1 MIQWLFDKRN
11 EHGFLPNL
19 IKDETLQ
26 PNTKKWWD
34 LCIQP
39 PYSYEFRFLKYCKID
54 GIAQHCSLVSDYI
67 TGSQSAYYP
76 INLNFFDPNIDYIE
90 LMEPYSKQRL
100 TQGDFRLLFYYSEGD
115 NPNPEINDTIDKLCS
130 KHNIS
135 KNAIKFVI
143 ANYKLKNTDPFV
155 YFPDDEVYYRYLHV
169 IENKYVKK
177 HNPNQRKKK
186 FTCLIRADKL
196 WRKIYASYIYQMN
209 MTQQGFFSYTGYKYE
224 TSHKGLDDIDLW
236 KEYDDTLQ
244 QDILS
249 FEMQLPFYCD
259 KLTDQEHNNHKIINE
274 EYFNQAYFNYVVE
287 THFDNDTI
295 FLTEKTFKP
304 ILNLQPFVI
313 IGNPGSLALLK
324 DLGYKTFDT
333 VIKEDYDNIINHK
346 DRMSQILKISFDLTN
361 LSHKHHIRIQQIIS
375 QALQH
380 NQKLFLSPK
389 ANRINKLLNELKYQ

>member
-39 PYSYEFRFLKYCKID
+39 PYSYEFRFLKYCRLD
-54 GIAQHCSLVSDYI
+54 GIIQNCSLVSDYI

-76 INLNFFDPNIDYIE
+76 INLNFFDPNIDYID

-100 TQGDFRLLFYYSEGD
+100 IQGDFRLLFYYSEGD
-115 NPNPEINDTIDKLCS
+115 NPNPEINDTIDKLCA

-177 HNPNQRKKK
+177 HNLNQRKKK

-196 WRKIYASYIYQMN
+196 WRKIYASYIVQMN
-209 MTQQGFFSYTGYKYE
+209 MVNQGFFSYTGYKYD
-224 TSHKGLDDIDLW
+224 TSHKGLDDASLW
-236 KEYDDTLQ
+236 QDYDNTLQ
-244 QDILS
+244 QDMLS
-249 FEMQLPFYCD
+249 FEMQMPFTCD
-259 KLTDQEHNNHKIINE
+259 QLTDQEHNNHKLIHE

-313 IGNPGSLALLK
+313 VGNPGSLRLLK

-333 VIKEDYDNIINHK
+333 VIKEEYDNIINHK

-361 LSHKHHIRIQQIIS
+361 LSHKHHMRIQQIIS
-375 QALQH
+375 QSLQH

-389 ANRINKLLNELKYQ
+389 GNRINKLLNELKYI

>member
-39 PYSYEFRFLKYCKID
+39 PYSYEFRFLKYCRLD
-54 GIAQHCSLVSDYI
+54 GIIQNCSLVSDYI

-76 INLNFFDPNIDYIE
+76 INLNFFDPNIDYID

-100 TQGDFRLLFYYSEGD
+100 IQGDFRLLFYYSEGD
-115 NPNPEINDTIDKLCS
+115 NPNPEINDTIDKLCA

-177 HNPNQRKKK
+177 HNLNQRKKK

-196 WRKIYASYIYQMN
+196 WRKIYASYIVQMN
-209 MTQQGFFSYTGYKYE
+209 MVNQGFFSYTGYKYD
-224 TSHKGLDDIDLW
+224 TNHKGLDDASLW
-236 KEYDDTLQ
+236 QDYDNTLQ
-244 QDILS
+244 QDMLS
-249 FEMQLPFYCD
+249 FEMQMPFNCD
-259 KLTDQEHNNHKIINE
+259 QLTDQEHNNHKLIHE

-313 IGNPGSLALLK
+313 VGNPGSLRLLK

-333 VIKEDYDNIINHK
+333 VIKEEYDNIINHK

-361 LSHKHHIRIQQIIS
+361 LSHKHHMRIQQIIS
-375 QALQH
+375 QSLQH

-389 ANRINKLLNELKYQ
+389 VNRINKLLNELKYI

>member
-26 PNTKKWWD
+26 PNTTKWWD

-54 GIAQHCSLVSDYI
+54 GIIQNCSLVSDYI

-100 TQGDFRLLFYYSEGD
+100 IQGDFRLLFYYSEGD
-115 NPNPEINDTIDKLCS
+115 NPDPEIINAIDKICS
-130 KHNIS
+130 KHKIS

-143 ANYKLKNTDPFV
+143 ANYKLKDTPPFL

-169 IENKYVKK
+169 IENKYVKN
-177 HNPNQRKKK
+177 HNLNQRKKK

-209 MTQQGFFSYTGYKYE
+209 MTQHGFFSYTGYKYE
-224 TSHKGLDDIDLW
+224 TSHKGLDDVSLW
-236 KEYDDTLQ
+236 QGYDNTLQ

-249 FEMQLPFYCD
+249 FEMQMPFYCD
-259 KLTDQEHNNHKIINE
+259 KLTDKEHNNHKLVHQ

-304 ILNLQPFVI
+304 ILNLQPFII

-333 VIKEDYDNIINHK
+333 VIKEEYDKIINHK

-389 ANRINKLLNELKYQ
+389 VNRINKLLNELKY

>member
-39 PYSYEFRFLKYCKID
+39 PYSYEFRFLKYCRLD
-54 GIAQHCSLVSDYI
+54 GIIQNCSLVSDYI

-76 INLNFFDPNIDYIE
+76 INLNFFDPNIDYID

-100 TQGDFRLLFYYSEGD
+100 IQGDFRLLFYYSEGD
-115 NPNPEINDTIDKLCS
+115 NPNPEINDTIDKLCA

-177 HNPNQRKKK
+177 HNLNQRKKK

-196 WRKIYASYIYQMN
+196 WRKIYASYIVQMN
-209 MTQQGFFSYTGYKYE
+209 MVNQGFFSYTGYKYD
-224 TSHKGLDDIDLW
+224 TSHKGLDDASLW
-236 KEYDDTLQ
+236 QDYDNTLQ
-244 QDILS
+244 QDMLS
-249 FEMQLPFYCD
+249 FEMQMPFNCD
-259 KLTDQEHNNHKIINE
+259 QLTDQEHNNHKLIHE

-313 IGNPGSLALLK
+313 VGNPGSLRLLK

-333 VIKEDYDNIINHK
+333 VIKEEYDNIINHK

-361 LSHKHHIRIQQIIS
+361 LSHKHHMRIQQIIS
-375 QALQH
+375 QSLQH

-389 ANRINKLLNELKYQ
+389 VNRINKLLNELKYI

>member
-26 PNTKKWWD
+26 PNTTKWWD

-54 GIAQHCSLVSDYI
+54 GIIQNCSLVSDYI

-100 TQGDFRLLFYYSEGD
+100 IQGDFRLLLYYSEGD
-115 NPNPEINDTIDKLCS
+115 NPNPEITNAIDKICS
-130 KHNIS
+130 KHKIS

-143 ANYKLKNTDPFV
+143 ANYKLKDTPPFL

-169 IENKYVKK
+169 IENKYVKS
-177 HNPNQRKKK
+177 HNLNQRKKK

-209 MTQQGFFSYTGYKYE
+209 MTQHGFFSYTGYKYE
-224 TSHKGLDDIDLW
+224 TSHKGLDDVSLW
-236 KEYDDTLQ
+236 QGYDDTLQ

-249 FEMQLPFYCD
+249 FEMQMPFYCD
-259 KLTDQEHNNHKIINE
+259 KLTDKEHNNHKLIHQ

-333 VIKEDYDNIINHK
+333 VIKEEYDNIINHK

-361 LSHKHHIRIQQIIS
+361 LSHKHHMRIQQIIS

-389 ANRINKLLNELKYQ
+389 VNRINKLLNELKYQ

>member
-177 HNPNQRKKK
+177 HNLNQRKKK

>member
-39 PYSYEFRFLKYCKID
+39 PYSYEFRFLKYCRLD
-54 GIAQHCSLVSDYI
+54 GIIQNCSLVSDYI

-76 INLNFFDPNIDYIE
+76 INLNFFDPNIDYID

-100 TQGDFRLLFYYSEGD
+100 IQGDFRLLFYYSEGD
-115 NPNPEINDTIDKLCS
+115 NPNPEINDTIDKLCA

-177 HNPNQRKKK
+177 HNLNQRKKK

-196 WRKIYASYIYQMN
+196 WRKIYASYIVQMN
-209 MTQQGFFSYTGYKYE
+209 MVNQGFFSYTGYKYD
-224 TSHKGLDDIDLW
+224 TSHKGLDDASLW
-236 KEYDDTLQ
+236 QDYDNTLQ
-244 QDILS
+244 QDMLS
-249 FEMQLPFYCD
+249 FEMQMPFTCD
-259 KLTDQEHNNHKIINE
+259 KLTDQEHNNHKLIHE

-313 IGNPGSLALLK
+313 VGNPGSLRLLK

-333 VIKEDYDNIINHK
+333 VIKEEYDNIVNHK

-361 LSHKHHIRIQQIIS
+361 LSHKHHMRIQQIIS
-375 QALQH
+375 QSLQH

-389 ANRINKLLNELKYQ
+389 VNRINKLLNELKYI